1 LPSSLEI
8 GRMQE
13 LAPTYII
20 GDVHGSLHS
29 LHKLLEHAQLIDHHH
44 HWRGDQ
50 ANLWFI
56 GDLVDRGH
64 DSIGV
69 IDLVMH
75 LQGEAQAAGGSVNSL
90 LGNHEV
96 LFLGA
101 YQFGRRSTGLSSNF
115 ITKWR
120 RNGGQKD
127 DLKKLTKQ
135 HIEWLSTLPAM
146 VQINDTLLL
155 HADSTFYT
163 HYGNSVDEVN
173 ERLHNLLRKSNTLD
187 WEELIE
193 KFLARGVFQHHLVG
207 KDVVDRF
214 LALYKCK
221 RLIHGHTPISLTTG
235 QPAKKVTEAL
245 IYAEGLCVNVDGG
258 IYMGS
263 PGFLH
268 KLEDVEVSS

>member
-1 LPSSLEI
+1 
-8 GRMQE
+8 MQE

-20 GDVHGSLHS
+20 GDIHGSLRS
-29 LHKLLEHAQLIDHHH
+29 LHKLLEHVHLIDHHH
-44 HWRGDQ
+44 HWSGGQ
-50 ANLWFI
+50 KNLWFI

-69 IDLVMH
+69 IDLVMR
-75 LQGEAQAAGGSVNSL
+75 LQGEAQAAGGSVGCL

-135 HIEWLSTLPAM
+135 HIEWLTALPAM
-146 VQINDTLLL
+146 VRLDDTLLL

-163 HYGNSVDEVN
+163 HYANSVDEVN
-173 ERLHNLLRKSNTLD
+173 EGIRNLLRKSNSLD

-193 KFLARGVFQHHLVG
+193 KFTARGVFQHPLVG
-207 KDVVDRF
+207 KEVVDRF
-214 LALYKCK
+214 LTLYKSK
-221 RLIHGHTPISLTTG
+221 RLIHGHTPIHFVTE
-235 QPAKKVTEAL
+235 QPVKKVTEAL
-245 IYAEGLCVNVDGG
+245 VYADGRCINVDGG
-258 IYMGS
+258 IYMGG
-263 PGFLH
+263 PGFLYQ
-268 KLEDVEVSS
+268 LEEMVVS

>member
-1 LPSSLEI
+1 VQDLT
-8 GRMQE
+8 
-13 LAPTYII
+13 PTYII
-20 GDVHGSLHS
+20 GDIHGNLRS
-29 LHKLLEHAQLIDHHH
+29 LHKLLEQAQLIDRHH
-44 HWRGDQ
+44 HWSGGQ
-50 ANLWFI
+50 TKLWFI

-69 IDLVMH
+69 IDLVMR

-135 HIEWLSTLPAM
+135 HIEWLSALPAM
-146 VQINDTLLL
+146 ARIEDTLLL

-163 HYGNSVDEVN
+163 HYGNSIDDVN
-173 ERLHNLLRKSNTLD
+173 ERLCSVLRKSNTLD
-187 WEELIE
+187 WEELLE
-193 KFLARGVFQHHLVG
+193 KFIARGVFQHHLVG
-207 KDVVDRF
+207 KEVVDRF
-214 LALYKCK
+214 LTLYKSK
-221 RLIHGHTPISLTTG
+221 RLVHGHTPINLVTG
-235 QPAKKVTEAL
+235 QPPKKVTEAL
-245 IYAEGLCVNVDGG
+245 IYADGRCINVDGG
-258 IYMGS
+258 LYMGS
-263 PGFLH
+263 PGFLYQL
-268 KLEDVEVSS
+268 KP

>member
-1 LPSSLEI
+1 V
-8 GRMQE
+8 QE
-13 LAPTYII
+13 LDPTYII
-20 GDVHGSLHS
+20 GDIHGNLRS
-29 LHKLLEHAQLIDHHH
+29 LHKLLERAQLIDHHH
-44 HWRGDQ
+44 HWSGGRS
-50 ANLWFI
+50 NLWFI

-69 IDLVMH
+69 IDFVMR
-75 LQGEAQAAGGSVNSL
+75 LQVEAQAASGSVNSL

-120 RNGGQKD
+120 RNGGNKD

-135 HIEWLSTLPAM
+135 HIEWLTALPAM
-146 VQINDTLLL
+146 ARIGDTLLL

-163 HYGNSVDEVN
+163 QYGKSVDAVN
-173 ERLHNLLRKSNTLD
+173 ESFRNLLRKSNTLA

-193 KFLARGVFQHHLVG
+193 AFAARSVFQHHLGG
-207 KDVVDRF
+207 KEFVDRF
-214 LALYKCK
+214 LAIYKGK
-221 RLIHGHTPISLTTG
+221 RLIHGHTPISIITE

-245 IYAEGLCVNVDGG
+245 VYADGRCINVDGG
-258 IYMGS
+258 IYLGS
-263 PGFLH
+263 PGFLYQ
-268 KLEDVEVSS
+268 LEEMVS